1 MLEFILA
8 NIAMLSVGVVLY
20 LLAHSLPR
28 IGEAE
33 TEPKGILERWVA
45 SELPEKLDGVF
56 NSFAGKFLRKLKVV
70 ILKIDNAVS
79 ASLKKV
85 KSQENGGKNG
95 QGIDFKEIMRD
106 KEGVQDKN
114 EDNNENKNKK

>member
-1 MLEFILA
+1 MFQFILA

-45 SELPEKLDGVF
+45 SDLPEKLDGVF
-56 NSFAGKFLRKLKVV
+56 NSFVGKLLRKLKIV

-79 ASLKKV
+79 ESLKKV
-85 KSQENGGKNG
+85 KSQGNGSKSL
-95 QGIDFKEIMRD
+95 DFKEIMGD
-106 KEGVQDKN
+106 KEEVPGQSEKAN
-114 EDNNENKNKK
+114 EDNGKKK